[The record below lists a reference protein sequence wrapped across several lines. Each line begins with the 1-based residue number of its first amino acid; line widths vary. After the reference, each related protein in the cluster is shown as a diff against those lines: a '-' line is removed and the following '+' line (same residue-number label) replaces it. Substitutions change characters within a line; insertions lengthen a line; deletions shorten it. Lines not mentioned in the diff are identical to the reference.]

1 MKNKKFLIFV
11 PIIILV
17 LICLIFIIY
26 IVHNNS
32 HKLNDQNSN
41 IIENKNNNNNDNNKI
56 DDSIDDSN
64 KNANEEINKDDS
76 INDTKATTSVNTTP
90 KNNSSNNT
98 SNNTK
103 ANNQTKNSNNSST
116 NNNNQT
122 PTPTPNP
129 TPTPAITYYCPD
141 GYNLV
146 GTQCTSV
153 ISASYVCP
161 ENTTD
166 FSTNN
171 IPQNTYCV
179 NLSEGYITEDG
190 CPSGY
195 GLIEIISLGGPTKNK
210 CLPLHRKIYVCNDG
224 YSLNGTN
231 CSKTID
237 ALKR

>member
-1 MKNKKFLIFV
+1 MKNKKLLIFV

-26 IVHNNS
+26 IVHNNN
-32 HKLNDQNSN
+32 HKLNGQNSN
-41 IIENKNNNNNDNNKI
+41 IVENKNNNNDNNKI

-64 KNANEEINKDDS
+64 KNANEEIDKDDS
-76 INDTKATTSVNTTP
+76 INDTKTTTSVNTP

-166 FSTNN
+166 FSTND

-179 NLSEGYITEDG
+179 NLSEGYITEDV